1 VRSEQREREREYLES
16 GAIEAG
22 TGRIDEG
29 RGWREREAF
38 AAREMERE
46 REWERAMAVV
56 VEDARMRRHGCN
68 AMRCERELQKE

>member
-1 VRSEQREREREYLES
+1 MRSEQREREREYLES

-38 AAREMERE
+38 AAREVER
-46 REWERAMAVV
+46 ERAMAV
-56 VEDARMRRHGCN
+56 VEDARMRRHGCD
-68 AMRCERELQKE
+68 AEKVDLRREWRK